1 MIQYPLGVTCFTSQ
15 QCKQIQSKYLPTF
28 LSKMGINR
36 ATATAVRHGPLHLG
50 GFDIFN
56 LETEQGVMATKMIL
70 SHTRKDDEVGKMLQI
85 SCDHL
90 QLQAGVSWPVL
101 SQHGHQ
107 QRKYVDPCYLTN
119 LWAFLDSFN
128 ASIHFDFDQWL
139 FPQRHND
146 SFIMEVITQLPGI
159 TTTDLVHAQRCRLYL
174 GVTTIADICTSNG
187 RSICEWALNGNDT
200 PRTSR
205 FTFPNQTK
213 PATTVWN
220 TWQRLLHLGFC
231 DGTKSTLTHPLGK
244 WYRGHITQ
252 VWNTA
257 IDPQTTLLYIWDD
270 DKTVR
275 IYERQ
280 GRSTKKY
287 RYLRTH
293 TTKTFPIRCVPISGQ
308 FQAGMFI
315 TTGFATFMQPPPTT
329 STILP
334 DQQLMHLGTRH
345 HTSLPVTAQ
354 AIWDGQAILATD
366 GSVKNNKAIYAW
378 IISNNPDQI
387 TTDIQGGGILPP
399 SAQYAKHASKRPEA
413 AALYAALQW
422 LSTLL
427 KRYPDN
433 TNDAGATPAL
443 PIPIDN
449 KSVINDIQ

>member
-1 MIQYPLGVTCFTSQ
+1 
-15 QCKQIQSKYLPTF
+15 
-28 LSKMGINR
+28 
-36 ATATAVRHGPLHLG
+36 
-50 GFDIFN
+50 
-56 LETEQGVMATKMIL
+56 
-70 SHTRKDDEVGKMLQI
+70 
-85 SCDHL
+85 
-90 QLQAGVSWPVL
+90 
-101 SQHGHQ
+101 
-107 QRKYVDPCYLTN
+107 
-119 LWAFLDSFN
+119 
-128 ASIHFDFDQWL
+128 
-139 FPQRHND
+139 
-146 SFIMEVITQLPGI
+146 MEVLTQIPGI

-174 GVTTIADICTSNG
+174 GVTTIADICTSNR

-252 VWNTA
+252 VWNMA
-257 IDPQTTLLYIWDD
+257 IDPQTTLLYMWDD
-270 DKTVR
+270 DNTVR

-293 TTKTFPIRCVPISGQ
+293 TMKAFPIQCVPISGQ

-387 TTDIQGGGILPP
+387 TMNIQGGGILPP

-449 KSVINDIQ
+449 KSVIDDIQRPITDMTPIFQLLTPDFDIIQAIRKLIDDLPITVDIFHVKSHQDRDNPSMNSHCMQK